1 MEFVIFLL
9 FGLISAMIAH
19 TKGRSFW
26 FWWLYGFALF
36 PIALVHV
43 LFKDDSLRREVRFE
57 GRSAPRRLVRDRP
70 EILAAY

>member
-9 FGLISAMIAH
+9 FGLIPAIIAH
-19 TKGRSFW
+19 TKSRSFW
-26 FWWLYGFALF
+26 GWWLYGFVLF

-43 LFKDDSLRREVRFE
+43 LFKDDSLRREVRFND
-57 GRSAPRRLVRDRP
+57 RSAPRRLVRDRP

>member
-9 FGLISAMIAH
+9 FGLIPAIIAH
-19 TKGRSFW
+19 TKSRSFW
-26 FWWLYGFALF
+26 GWWLYGFVLF

-43 LFKDDSLRREVRFE
+43 LFKDDSLRREVRFD
-57 GRSAPRRLVRDRP
+57 GRSAPRGLVRDRP

>member
-9 FGLISAMIAH
+9 FGLIPAIIAH
-19 TKGRSFW
+19 TKSRSFW
-26 FWWLYGFALF
+26 GWWLYGFVLF

-43 LFKDDSLRREVRFE
+43 LFKDDSLHREVRFDD
-57 GRSAPRRLVRDRP
+57 RSAPRRLVRDRP